1 MNYKI
6 IGGKK
11 LSGTVT
17 TNISKNAAVGLLCAS
32 LLNKGTTTLKRMPR
46 IEEVKRLVEVLES
59 IGVKVVWDPVKDTD
73 VSHGAGPE
81 KPQSGLGAGAGDMI
95 ITPPEKIDL
104 VSINRA
110 SAEKTRSVA
119 MFIPALSHLLGSFT
133 LPAPGGCDLGKRTL
147 GPHIDALAQLGIQV
161 SASDDCASYT
171 VEARALHP
179 AEIVMYEASDTG
191 TESVLM
197 AAARIAGTTTIKF
210 ASANYM
216 VQDLCVFL
224 QSCGV
229 VIEGVGTSTLV
240 VHGVADINME
250 AVGYPSED
258 PIESMFFIAL
268 AATTRSELTI
278 QRCPIDFL
286 ELELLTLRKMG
297 LRYDRSQVCVAENG
311 RTLLCDLRV
320 KSSDF
325 VAPPEKIASRPY
337 PGINIDNLPFF
348 VPVAT
353 QAKGRT
359 LIHDW
364 VYENRAI
371 HYMEMTKLGADMVL
385 ADPHRVFIT
394 GPTPLHAAIVN
405 APPALRPAT
414 ILLIGMLAAEGES
427 ELKNVYPIS
436 RGYENLHERLRAIGA
451 SIETVE

>member
-1 MNYKI
+1 MNYKVT
-6 IGGKK
+6 GGKK
-11 LSGTVT
+11 LSGMVT

-46 IEEVKRLVEVLES
+46 IEEVNRLIEVLES
-59 IGVKVVWDPVKDTD
+59 IGVKVVWDET
-73 VSHGAGPE
+73 
-81 KPQSGLGAGAGDMI
+81 GDMH
-95 ITPPEKIDL
+95 ITPPAKIDL
-104 VSINRA
+104 TNINRA
-110 SAEKTRSVA
+110 SAEKTRSIA
-119 MFIPALSHLLGSFT
+119 MFIPALAHLLGSFT

-147 GPHIDALAQLGIQV
+147 GPHIDALATLGIQV
-161 SASDDCASYT
+161 SASEDCTSYV
-171 VEARALHP
+171 VESHDLHT

-197 AAARIAGTTTIKF
+197 VAARIPGMTTIKF

-229 VIEGVGTSTLV
+229 QIEGVGTSTLV
-240 VHGVADINME
+240 VHGVADINIE

-268 AATTRSELTI
+268 AATTHSGLTI
-278 QRCPIDFL
+278 KRCPIDFL
-286 ELELLTLRKMG
+286 ELELLTLHKMG
-297 LRYDRSQVCVAENG
+297 LQYDRSQTYTADNS
-311 RTLLCDLRV
+311 RTLLCDLV
-320 KSSDF
+320 IKPSELE
-325 VAPPEKIASRPY
+325 APPEKIAPRPY

-348 VPVAT
+348 VPIAT
-353 QAKGRT
+353 HARGRT
-359 LIHDW
+359 LVHDW
-364 VYENRAI
+364 VYEGRAL

-385 ADPHRVFIT
+385 ADPHRVFIQ
-394 GPTPLHAAIVN
+394 GPTPLKAAVIN

-436 RGYENLHERLRAIGA
+436 RGYENLHERLKTLGA
-451 SIETVE
+451 SIEAVE